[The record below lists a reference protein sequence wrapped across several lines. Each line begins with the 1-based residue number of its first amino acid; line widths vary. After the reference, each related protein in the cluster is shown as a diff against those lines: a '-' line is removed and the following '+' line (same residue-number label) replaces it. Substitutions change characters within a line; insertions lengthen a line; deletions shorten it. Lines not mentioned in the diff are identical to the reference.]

1 MTAPPATHRRE
12 LAEWLAVTVLI
23 VVVAS
28 ATALYSGL
36 WRLDTGLYDISLGL
50 RGRPAADDIVIIGIN
65 DESLAGLG
73 RWPWRRTVHAAL
85 IERLTTAGAGPILC
99 DLVLT
104 EADHSNP
111 GDDGALA
118 RALTAHGRVALP
130 VLEELQAGGERIEV
144 PPIPPLAEAA
154 AALGH
159 IDRLTDADGIVRRTE
174 LWQRHGPIARPHL
187 ALALLGLVDP
197 ERYRRLTA
205 NADPTPIL
213 VPYAGPPGHYRHY
226 AYQDV
231 LLGKVAASALRG
243 KVIFL
248 GATATG
254 LSDNVPTP
262 VSFTHFDMPGVEIH
276 ATLFDALRQDLR
288 LAQAPP
294 LLAAVLTGTSLLL
307 LLILLRLSS
316 PHQGLLLV
324 GAHGLLWIVIPFALL
339 VGGGLWLPPA
349 AALAGSVFAYPLWSW
364 RRLVSAQVY
373 MAREIDVLA
382 REPGIVSRHPPSGT
396 ASADPFARQLAN
408 IHGAIDQL
416 RDSRRFVRDV
426 IDGLPV
432 GVMVSAADG
441 QILLANAKLAE
452 IFALPP
458 GDALAGRPLAP
469 LLAALRWPAAFD
481 PRQWLDGARPLP
493 VHAHT
498 DHGRHVLACVARC
511 HFGADAAPGYLLTF
525 DDTTELRQAE
535 LAREQ
540 ALQFL
545 SHDLRAPLASIL
557 TLLAGAPP
565 PDLTDRIAGHT
576 QAALD
581 MADDFTQ
588 LARAE
593 ALDRDRFG
601 EVDLIGTVCE
611 AIDDAWARA
620 QAKEIRIAMDTDL
633 DEAVVR
639 GDRSL
644 LRRAV
649 FNLID
654 NGVRYSPGGTRVTVR
669 LDGDDDHWCLTV
681 SDQGY
686 GIAAADLPRL
696 FHRFVRV
703 SLPDQP
709 PSLGSGLGLAMVKAT
724 VEGHGGHVAARS
736 APGSGSRFT
745 IRLPRA

>member
-12 LAEWLAVTVLI
+12 LAEWLAVTALI

-28 ATALYSGL
+28 AAALDSWL

-50 RGRPAADDIVIIGIN
+50 RGRPAADDIVIVGIN

-85 IERLTTAGAGPILC
+85 IERLTAAGAGAVLC

-104 EADHSNP
+104 EADGSNP

-118 RALTAHGRVALP
+118 RALADHGRVALP
-130 VLEELQAGGERIEV
+130 VLEELRSGGERIEV
-144 PPIPPLAEAA
+144 PPIPPLAQAA

-159 IDRLTDADGIVRRTE
+159 IDRITDADGIVRRTE

-197 ERYRRLTA
+197 ERYRRQTA
-205 NADPTPIL
+205 YTDSAPIL
-213 VPYAGPPGHYRHY
+213 IPYAGPPGHYRHY

-231 LLGKVAASALRG
+231 LLGKVAASALRD

-262 VSFTHFDMPGVEIH
+262 VSFAHFDMPGVEIH
-276 ATLFDALRQDLR
+276 ATLFDALRRDLR
-288 LAQAPP
+288 LAEAPP

-324 GAHGLLWIVIPFALL
+324 GAHGLLWIVVPFVLL

-349 AALAGSVFAYPLWSW
+349 AALAGSAFAYPLWSW

-382 REPGIVSRHPPSGT
+382 REPGIVSRRAPNGT
-396 ASADPFARQLAN
+396 ISADPFARQLEN

-432 GVMVSAADG
+432 GIVVSAADG
-441 QILLANAKLAE
+441 QILLANSKLAE
-452 IFALPP
+452 IFALLP
-458 GDALAGRPLAP
+458 GDGLAGQPLAP
-469 LLAALRWPAAFD
+469 LLAAVHWPAAFD
-481 PRQWLDGARPLP
+481 PQQWLDDPRPLP

-498 DHGRHVLACVARC
+498 GHGRHVLACVARC
-511 HFGADAAPGYLLTF
+511 HFGVHAAPGYLLTF

-535 LAREQ
+535 LAREE

-565 PDLTDRIAGHT
+565 PDLTSRIATHT
-576 QAALD
+576 QTALD

-593 ALDRDRFG
+593 ALDCDRFA

-611 AIDDAWARA
+611 AIDDAWTRA
-620 QAKEIRIAMDTDL
+620 QAKAIRVDLETDL
-633 DEAVVR
+633 DEAVVC
-639 GDRSL
+639 GDRAL

-654 NGVRYSPGGTRVTVR
+654 NAVRYSPGETRVTVR
-669 LDGDDDHWCLTV
+669 VENDEAHWCLTV
-681 SDQGY
+681 SDHGY

-696 FHRFVRV
+696 FTRFVRV
-703 SLPDQP
+703 RLPDQP
-709 PSLGSGLGLAMVKAT
+709 PSSGSGLGLAMVKAT
-724 VEGHGGHVAARS
+724 VDGHAGQVAAS
-736 APGSGSRFT
+736 SVPGSGSRFT